1 MNTSQSS
8 LRSFLQETF
17 YVRDAEGAR
26 LGRLAR
32 RRGHRRLDRLP
43 RAHRVPRGRVRLHG
57 PGRGGNSPRE
67 PRHARAHRR
76 LRRTQARGRHCG
88 VSEGAVLRVMQKL
101 RTHLFNRHEPAVEVL
116 ERALRA
122 ARGLANARLRLRA
135 LDVVGPGARCF
146 GRLRV
151 ENAGAIEAGA
161 RLALESRYGAV
172 SLVTA
177 PRGGESAAGLGR
189 RRAVWSSAS
198 LSPGRQSGPSTRWSS
213 GAASS
218 SASSASSRT
227 RTSHS
232 GSGAPIVIEDDVW
245 LAARVVVRPRRA
257 HRRGRGGGRGQRRR
271 GRAAPGRHRER
282 PARVLRVRD
291 RDRAAPMSAP
301 PPVSAPRVVA

>member
-1 MNTSQSS
+1 M
-8 LRSFLQETF
+8 
-17 YVRDAEGAR
+17 
-26 LGRLAR
+26 
-32 RRGHRRLDRLP
+32 
-43 RAHRVPRGRVRLHG
+43 
-57 PGRGGNSPRE
+57 
-67 PRHARAHRR
+67 
-76 LRRTQARGRHCG
+76 
-88 VSEGAVLRVMQKL
+88 LRVMQKL
-101 RTHLFNRHEPAVEVL
+101 RTHLFDRHEPAVEVL

-177 PRGGESAAGLGR
+177 PRGRISLGDDVIVNYGTSIR
-189 RRAVWSSAS
+189 SEHAVVLGSRV
-198 LSPGRQSGPSTRWSS
+198 LVGQFCVLEDEDEPG
-213 GAASS
+213 
-218 SASSASSRT
+218 
-227 RTSHS
+227 S

-245 LAARVVVRPRRA
+245 LAARVVVRPGARIGA
-257 HRRGRGGGRGQRRR
+257 GAVV
-271 GRAAPGRHRER
+271 AAGSVVEGVLPPGAIASGA